1 MSIGTEIVGRT
12 RKTIQD
18 KLEQI
23 EFFQDQIVL
32 VDDQKSLY
40 DQAIFRLDNDL
51 LGEIQI
57 VNRALDDVK
66 DAMQDRISVG
76 CRTDLFW
83 RVTAYD
89 PTGSAD
95 QWNFECVKLHGGG
108 YEAFNSLSPG
118 GPAGI
123 GSTIQILDPAKA
135 LSFAGADAIVTFPL
149 NSFQD
154 EEQNRPQASYF
165 GFDPRNFY
173 GLKYYDEP
181 YSLDIGDTFVTAFI
195 GTMALGGTTVT
206 VMQPVGAGTSEVL
219 EVGDI
224 ISANKDGVFNATTK
238 ITGITTGLVDLRNSP
253 NNVGIASTL
262 QFVNI
267 LTVDNA
273 SGTAVESP
281 EPDGTFV
288 TFRVI
293 GDPDDVVDTGRKKYA
308 FPYKADGTSDWNKD
322 PYLMQDVG
330 IMKTTTCGVGVSI
343 AVDNS
348 GAPDGVQD
356 WNPNF
361 YGWVVDYDSRGNALA
376 GPVQPP
382 NVGAGRCFWPVG
394 FSSRPMMPGANPA
407 EIGDTRNNIEASDFS
422 GLYQTL
428 PTCATQDATV
438 NTLIGISSTKEQ
450 EISGQGTNRVNK
462 VRAVNG
468 LRTERNELNIRIWS
482 MRQGISKLND
492 EYDNLVDLESYIGIT
507 TVKNLLDE

>member
-32 VDDQKSLY
+32 VDDEKSLY

-66 DAMQDRISVG
+66 DAYQDRISVG

-83 RVTAYD
+83 RVTGFTAGSGDDDDAYQF
-89 PTGSAD
+89 T
-95 QWNFECVKLHGGG
+95 CTKLAAGG
-108 YEAFNSLSPG
+108 YEQVGVGTSVLILN
-118 GPAGI
+118 PA
-123 GSTIQILDPAKA
+123 TDA
-135 LSFAGADAIVTFPL
+135 LAQYPL
-149 NSFQD
+149 NEYNSEQEGTPQRSF
-154 EEQNRPQASYF
+154 F

-224 ISANKDGVFNATTK
+224 ISANKDGVFTATTK

-253 NNVGIASTL
+253 NNVGIGSTL

-273 SGTAVESP
+273 AGVAVKSP

-308 FPYKADGTSDWNKD
+308 FPYKADGTSNWNKD

-330 IMKTTTCGVGVSI
+330 IMKTTTCGVGVSV
-343 AVDNS
+343 ALDNS
-348 GAPDGVQD
+348 GAPDAVQD
-356 WNPNF
+356 WDPNL
-361 YGWVVDYDSRGNALA
+361 YGWVVDYDSRGNATA

-382 NVGAGRCFWPVG
+382 NVGSGRCFWPVG
-394 FSSRPMMPGANPA
+394 FSTRPMMTGSTPA
-407 EIGDTRNNIEASDFS
+407 DEGDVKSGVEESDFS
-422 GLYQTL
+422 SLYQDL

-462 VRAVNG
+462 IRAVNG
-468 LRTERNELNIRIWS
+468 LRIERNELNIRIWS

-492 EYDNLVDLESYIGIT
+492 EYDDLVDLEAYIGIT

>member
-23 EFFQDQIVL
+23 EYFQDQIVII
-32 VDDQKSLY
+32 DDEKSLY

-51 LGEIQI
+51 LGEIQV

-83 RVTAYD
+83 RVTGYN
-89 PTGSAD
+89 PTPVPDQYTFTCTKLSA
-95 QWNFECVKLHGGG
+95 GG
-108 YEAFNSLSPG
+108 YEQV
-118 GPAGI
+118 GI
-123 GSTIQILDPAKA
+123 GTSVRMLNPATDS
-135 LSFAGADAIVTFPL
+135 LVDFPL
-149 NSFQD
+149 DTYGDQQ
-154 EEQNRPQASYF
+154 EGRPEASYF

-181 YSLDIGDTFVTAFI
+181 YSLDIGDTFITAFI
-195 GTMALGGTTVT
+195 GTMALGGNTVT
-206 VMQPVGAGTSEVL
+206 VMQPVGAGTSDVL

-224 ISANKDGVFNATTK
+224 ISANKDGVFTSTTK

-273 SGTAVESP
+273 AGVAVKSP

-288 TFRVI
+288 TFKVI

-308 FPYKADGTSDWNKD
+308 FPYKADGTSNWDKD

-330 IMKTTTCGVGVSI
+330 IMKTTTCGIGVSV
-343 AVDNS
+343 ALDNS
-348 GAPDGVQD
+348 GGPDAVQD
-356 WNPNF
+356 WDPNL
-361 YGWVVDYDSRGNALA
+361 YGWVVDYDSRGNATA

-382 NVGAGRCFWPVG
+382 NVGSGRCFWPVG
-394 FSSRPMMPGANPA
+394 FSTRPMMSVNTPA
-407 EIGDTRNNIEASDFS
+407 EEGDIRTGVEPGDFA
-422 GLYQTL
+422 GLYQDL

>member
-23 EFFQDQIVL
+23 EFFQDEIVK

-66 DAMQDRISVG
+66 DAYQDRISVG

-83 RVTAYD
+83 RVTGYN
-89 PTGSAD
+89 PTPTPDQYTFTCTKLSA
-95 QWNFECVKLHGGG
+95 GG
-108 YEAFNSLSPG
+108 YEQV
-118 GPAGI
+118 GI
-123 GSTIQILDPAKA
+123 GSTVRMLNPATD
-135 LSFAGADAIVTFPL
+135 SIVDFPI
-149 NSFQD
+149 NTYWD
-154 EEQNRPQASYF
+154 EQTGQPQASYF

-273 SGTAVESP
+273 SGAAVESP

-308 FPYKADGTSDWNKD
+308 LPYKADGTSDWNKD

-330 IMKTTTCGVGVSI
+330 IMKTDTCGVGVSI

-356 WNPNF
+356 WNPNL
-361 YGWVVDYDSRGNALA
+361 YGWVVEYDDKGEPAA

-382 NVGAGRCFWPVG
+382 NVGSGRCFWPVG
-394 FSSRPMMPGANPA
+394 FSTRPIMGGGGAAEEGDIRTGIEPG
-407 EIGDTRNNIEASDFS
+407 DFA
-422 GLYQTL
+422 GLYQDL
-428 PTCATQDATV
+428 PTCATEDATV

-468 LRTERNELNIRIWS
+468 LRIERNELNIRIWS

-492 EYDNLVDLESYIGIT
+492 EYDDLVDLEAYIGIT

>member
-18 KLEQI
+18 KLQQI
-23 EFFQDQIVL
+23 EFFQEQIVL
-32 VDDQKSLY
+32 VDDEKSLY

-66 DAMQDRISVG
+66 DAYQDRISVG

-83 RVTAYD
+83 RVTGFTA
-89 PTGSAD
+89 GSGD
-95 QWNFECVKLHGGG
+95 DDDSYSFTCTKLAAGG
-108 YEAFNSLSPG
+108 YEQVGVGTSVLILN
-118 GPAGI
+118 PA
-123 GSTIQILDPAKA
+123 TDA
-135 LSFAGADAIVTFPL
+135 LTRYPL
-149 NSFQD
+149 NEYNSEQEGTPQRSF
-154 EEQNRPQASYF
+154 F

-181 YSLDIGDTFVTAFI
+181 YSLDIGDTFITAFI
-195 GTMALGGTTVT
+195 GTMALGGNTVT

-224 ISANKDGVFNATTK
+224 ISANKDGVFTATTK
-238 ITGITTGLVDLRNSP
+238 ITGITTGLVDLRQSP
-253 NNVGIASTL
+253 NNVGIGSTL

-273 SGTAVESP
+273 AGVAVKSP

-288 TFRVI
+288 TFKVI

-308 FPYKADGTSDWNKD
+308 FPYKADGTSNWDKD

-330 IMKTTTCGVGVSI
+330 IMKTTTCGIGVSI
-343 AVDNS
+343 ALDNS
-348 GAPDGVQD
+348 GAPDAVQD
-356 WNPNF
+356 WDPNL
-361 YGWVVDYDSRGNALA
+361 YGWVVDYDSRGNATA

-382 NVGAGRCFWPVG
+382 NVGSGRCFWPVG
-394 FSSRPMMPGANPA
+394 FSTRPMMTGSTPA
-407 EIGDTRNNIEASDFS
+407 DEGDVRNGVEESDFS
-422 GLYQTL
+422 SLYQDL
-428 PTCATQDATV
+428 PTCATEDATIT
-438 NTLIGISSTKEQ
+438 TLIGISSTKEQ

-468 LRTERNELNIRIWS
+468 LRIERNELNIRIWS

-507 TVKNLLDE
+507 TVQNLLDD

>member
-23 EFFQDQIVL
+23 EYFQDQIVII
-32 VDDQKSLY
+32 DDEKSLY

-51 LGEIQI
+51 LGEIQV

-66 DAMQDRISVG
+66 DAYQDRISVG

-83 RVTAYD
+83 RVTGF
-89 PTGSAD
+89 TEGSGD
-95 QWNFECVKLHGGG
+95 DDDSYQFTCTKLAAGG
-108 YEAFNSLSPG
+108 YEQVGVGTSVLILN
-118 GPAGI
+118 PA
-123 GSTIQILDPAKA
+123 TDTLAQY
-135 LSFAGADAIVTFPL
+135 PL
-149 NSFQD
+149 NEYNSEQEGTPQRSF
-154 EEQNRPQASYF
+154 F

-181 YSLDIGDTFVTAFI
+181 YALDIGDTFITAFI

-206 VMQPVGAGTSEVL
+206 VMQPVGAGTSDVL

-224 ISANKDGVFNATTK
+224 ISANKDGVFTSTTK

-273 SGTAVESP
+273 AGVAVKSP

-288 TFRVI
+288 TFKVI

-308 FPYKADGTSDWNKD
+308 FPYKADGTSNWDKD

-330 IMKTTTCGVGVSI
+330 IMKTTTCGIGVSV
-343 AVDNS
+343 ALDNS
-348 GAPDGVQD
+348 GAPDAVQD
-356 WNPNF
+356 WDPNL
-361 YGWVVDYDSRGNALA
+361 YGWVVDYDSRGNATA

-382 NVGAGRCFWPVG
+382 NVGSGRCFWPVG
-394 FSSRPMMPGANPA
+394 FSTRPMMTGSTPA
-407 EIGDTRNNIEASDFS
+407 DEGDVRTGIEPSDFA
-422 GLYQTL
+422 GLYQDL

>member
-83 RVTAYD
+83 RVTGYN
-89 PTGSAD
+89 PTPTPDQYTFTCTKLSA
-95 QWNFECVKLHGGG
+95 GG
-108 YEAFNSLSPG
+108 YEQV
-118 GPAGI
+118 GI
-123 GSTIQILDPAKA
+123 GTSVRMLNPATDS
-135 LSFAGADAIVTFPL
+135 LVDFPL
-149 NSFQD
+149 DTYGDQQ
-154 EEQNRPQASYF
+154 EGRPQASYF

-224 ISANKDGVFNATTK
+224 ISANKEGVFTATTK

-253 NNVGIASTL
+253 NNVGIGSTL

-267 LTVDNA
+267 LTVDNV
-273 SGTAVESP
+273 SGAAVKSP

-308 FPYKADGTSDWNKD
+308 FPYKADGTSNWDKD

-330 IMKTTTCGVGVSI
+330 IMKTTTCGVGVSV
-343 AVDNS
+343 ALDNS
-348 GAPDGVQD
+348 GAPDAVQD
-356 WNPNF
+356 WDPNL
-361 YGWVVDYDSRGNALA
+361 YGWVIDYDSRGNATA

-382 NVGAGRCFWPVG
+382 NVGSGRCFWPVG
-394 FSSRPMMPGANPA
+394 FSTRPMMSGSTPA
-407 EIGDTRNNIEASDFS
+407 EEGDIRTGIEPGDFA
-422 GLYQTL
+422 GLYQDL

>member
-23 EFFQDQIVL
+23 EFFQDEIVK

-83 RVTAYD
+83 RVTGYN
-89 PTGSAD
+89 PTPVPD
-95 QWNFECVKLHGGG
+95 QYTFTCTKLAAGG
-108 YEAFNSLSPG
+108 YEQV
-118 GPAGI
+118 GI
-123 GSTIQILDPAKA
+123 GTSVRMLNPATDS
-135 LSFAGADAIVTFPL
+135 LVDFPI
-149 NSFQD
+149 NTYWD
-154 EEQNRPQASYF
+154 EQTGRPQASYF

-206 VMQPVGAGTSEVL
+206 VMQPVGAGTSDVL

-224 ISANKDGVFNATTK
+224 ISANKVGVFNATTK
-238 ITGITTGLVDLRNSP
+238 ITGITTGLVDLRQSP
-253 NNVGIASTL
+253 NNVGIGSTL

-267 LTVDNA
+267 LTVDNV
-273 SGTAVESP
+273 SGAAVKSP

-308 FPYKADGTSDWNKD
+308 FPYKADGTSNWDKD

-330 IMKTTTCGVGVSI
+330 IMKTTTCGVGVSV
-343 AVDNS
+343 ALDNS
-348 GAPDGVQD
+348 GGPDAVQD
-356 WNPNF
+356 WDPNL
-361 YGWVVDYDSRGNALA
+361 YGWVVDYDSRGNATA

-382 NVGAGRCFWPVG
+382 NVGSGRCFWPVG
-394 FSSRPMMPGANPA
+394 FSTRPIMGGGGAAEEGDIRTGIEPG
-407 EIGDTRNNIEASDFS
+407 DFA
-422 GLYQTL
+422 GLYQDL

-492 EYDNLVDLESYIGIT
+492 EYDDLVDLEAYIGIT

>member
-18 KLEQI
+18 KLQQI
-23 EFFQDQIVL
+23 EFFQEQIVL

-66 DAMQDRISVG
+66 DAYQDRISVG

-83 RVTAYD
+83 RVTGFTAG
-89 PTGSAD
+89 TGDDDDSYS
-95 QWNFECVKLHGGG
+95 FTCTKLAAGG
-108 YEAFNSLSPG
+108 YEQVGVGTSVLILN
-118 GPAGI
+118 PA
-123 GSTIQILDPAKA
+123 TDDL
-135 LSFAGADAIVTFPL
+135 TNFPL
-149 NSFQD
+149 NEYNSEQEGTPQRSF
-154 EEQNRPQASYF
+154 F

-181 YSLDIGDTFVTAFI
+181 YSLDIGDTFITAFI
-195 GTMALGGTTVT
+195 GTMALGGNTVT
-206 VMQPVGAGTSEVL
+206 VMQPVGAGTSDVL

-224 ISANKDGVFNATTK
+224 ISANKDGVFTSTTK
-238 ITGITTGLVDLRNSP
+238 ITGITTGLVDLRQSP
-253 NNVGIASTL
+253 NNVGIGSTL

-267 LTVDNA
+267 LTVDNV
-273 SGTAVESP
+273 SGAAVKSP

-308 FPYKADGTSDWNKD
+308 FPYKADGTSNWDKD

-330 IMKTTTCGVGVSI
+330 IMKTTTCGVGVSV
-343 AVDNS
+343 ALDNS
-348 GAPDGVQD
+348 GAPDAVQD
-356 WNPNF
+356 WDPNL
-361 YGWVVDYDSRGNALA
+361 YGWVVDYDSRGNATA

-382 NVGAGRCFWPVG
+382 NVGSGRCFWPVG
-394 FSSRPMMPGANPA
+394 FSTRPMKAGGVKAD
-407 EIGDTRNNIEASDFS
+407 EGDVRSGVEESDFA
-422 GLYQTL
+422 GLYQDL

-468 LRTERNELNIRIWS
+468 LRIERNELNIRIWS

-492 EYDNLVDLESYIGIT
+492 EYDDLVDLEAYIGIT

>member
-23 EFFQDQIVL
+23 EYFQDQIVII
-32 VDDQKSLY
+32 DDEKSLY

-51 LGEIQI
+51 LGEIQV

-83 RVTAYD
+83 RVTGYN
-89 PTGSAD
+89 PTPTPDQYTFTCTKLSA
-95 QWNFECVKLHGGG
+95 GG
-108 YEAFNSLSPG
+108 YEQV
-118 GPAGI
+118 GI
-123 GSTIQILDPAKA
+123 GTSVRMLNPATDS
-135 LSFAGADAIVTFPL
+135 LVDFPL
-149 NSFQD
+149 DTYGDQQ
-154 EEQNRPQASYF
+154 EGRPEASYF

-181 YSLDIGDTFVTAFI
+181 YSLDIGDTFITAFI
-195 GTMALGGTTVT
+195 GTMALGGNTVT
-206 VMQPVGAGTSEVL
+206 VMQPVGAGTSDVL

-224 ISANKDGVFNATTK
+224 ISANKDGVFTSTTK

-273 SGTAVESP
+273 AGVAVKSP

-288 TFRVI
+288 TFKVI

-308 FPYKADGTSDWNKD
+308 FPYKADGTSNWDKD

-330 IMKTTTCGVGVSI
+330 IMKTTTCGIGVSV
-343 AVDNS
+343 ALDNS
-348 GAPDGVQD
+348 GG
-356 WNPNF
+356 
-361 YGWVVDYDSRGNALA
+361 S
-376 GPVQPP
+376 
-382 NVGAGRCFWPVG
+382 
-394 FSSRPMMPGANPA
+394 
-407 EIGDTRNNIEASDFS
+407 
-422 GLYQTL
+422 
-428 PTCATQDATV
+428 
-438 NTLIGISSTKEQ
+438 
-450 EISGQGTNRVNK
+450 
-462 VRAVNG
+462 
-468 LRTERNELNIRIWS
+468 
-482 MRQGISKLND
+482 
-492 EYDNLVDLESYIGIT
+492 
-507 TVKNLLDE
+507 

>member
-83 RVTAYD
+83 RVTGYN
-89 PTGSAD
+89 PTPTPDQYTFTCTKLSA
-95 QWNFECVKLHGGG
+95 GG
-108 YEAFNSLSPG
+108 YEQV
-118 GPAGI
+118 GI
-123 GSTIQILDPAKA
+123 GTSVRMLNPATDS
-135 LSFAGADAIVTFPL
+135 LVDFPL
-149 NSFQD
+149 DTYGDQQ
-154 EEQNRPQASYF
+154 EGRPQASYF

-195 GTMALGGTTVT
+195 GTMALGGNTVT

-224 ISANKDGVFNATTK
+224 ISANKDGVFTATTK

-253 NNVGIASTL
+253 NNVGIGSTL

-267 LTVDNA
+267 LTVDNV
-273 SGTAVESP
+273 SGAAVKSP

-308 FPYKADGTSDWNKD
+308 FPYKADGTSNWDKD

-330 IMKTTTCGVGVSI
+330 IMKTTTCGVGVSV
-343 AVDNS
+343 ALDNS
-348 GAPDGVQD
+348 GAPDAVQD
-356 WNPNF
+356 WDPNL
-361 YGWVVDYDSRGNALA
+361 YGWVVDYDSRGNATA

-382 NVGAGRCFWPVG
+382 NVGSGRCFWPVG
-394 FSSRPMMPGANPA
+394 FSTRPIMGGGGAAEEGDIRAGIEPG
-407 EIGDTRNNIEASDFS
+407 DFA
-422 GLYQTL
+422 GLYQDL

>member
-23 EFFQDQIVL
+23 EYFQDQIVL
-32 VDDQKSLY
+32 IDDQKSLY
-40 DQAIFRLDNDL
+40 DQAIFRLDNNI

-66 DAMQDRISVG
+66 DAYQDRISVG

-83 RVTAYD
+83 RVTGFTAGTGDDDDAYQF
-89 PTGSAD
+89 T
-95 QWNFECVKLHGGG
+95 CTKLAAGG
-108 YEAFNSLSPG
+108 YEQVGVGTSVLILN
-118 GPAGI
+118 PA
-123 GSTIQILDPAKA
+123 TDA
-135 LSFAGADAIVTFPL
+135 LAQYPL
-149 NSFQD
+149 NEYNSEQEGTPQRSF
-154 EEQNRPQASYF
+154 F

-181 YSLDIGDTFVTAFI
+181 YSLDIGDTFITAFI
-195 GTMALGGTTVT
+195 GTMALGGNTVT
-206 VMQPVGAGTSEVL
+206 VMQPVGAGTSDVL

-224 ISANKDGVFNATTK
+224 ISANKDGVFTSTTK
-238 ITGITTGLVDLRNSP
+238 ITGITTGLVDLRQSP
-253 NNVGIASTL
+253 NNVGIGSTL

-273 SGTAVESP
+273 AGASVKSP

-308 FPYKADGTSDWNKD
+308 FPYKADGISNWDRD

-330 IMKTTTCGVGVSI
+330 IMKTTTCGIGVSI
-343 AVDNS
+343 ALDNS
-348 GAPDGVQD
+348 GAPDAVQD
-356 WNPNF
+356 WDPNL
-361 YGWVVDYDSRGNALA
+361 YGWVVDYDSRGNATA

-382 NVGAGRCFWPVG
+382 NVGSGRCFWPVG
-394 FSSRPMMPGANPA
+394 FSTRPMKAGGVKAD
-407 EIGDTRNNIEASDFS
+407 EGDVRSGVEESDFA
-422 GLYQTL
+422 GLYQDL

-462 VRAVNG
+462 VRPENG
-468 LRTERNELNIRIWS
+468 L
-482 MRQGISKLND
+482 
-492 EYDNLVDLESYIGIT
+492 
-507 TVKNLLDE
+507 

>member
-23 EFFQDQIVL
+23 EYFQDQIVL
-32 VDDQKSLY
+32 IDDQKSLY
-40 DQAIFRLDNDL
+40 DQAIFRLDNNV
-51 LGEIQI
+51 LGEIEI

-66 DAMQDRISVG
+66 DAYQDRISVG

-83 RVTAYD
+83 RVTGFTAGTGDDDDAYQF
-89 PTGSAD
+89 T
-95 QWNFECVKLHGGG
+95 CTKLAAGG
-108 YEAFNSLSPG
+108 YEQVGVGTSVLILN
-118 GPAGI
+118 PA
-123 GSTIQILDPAKA
+123 TDDLAN
-135 LSFAGADAIVTFPL
+135 FPL
-149 NSFQD
+149 NEYNSEQEGTPQRSF
-154 EEQNRPQASYF
+154 F

-181 YSLDIGDTFVTAFI
+181 YSLDIGDTFITAFI
-195 GTMALGGTTVT
+195 GTMALGGNTVT

-224 ISANKDGVFNATTK
+224 ISANKDGVFTATTK

-253 NNVGIASTL
+253 NNVGIGSTL

-273 SGTAVESP
+273 AGVAVKSP

-343 AVDNS
+343 ALDNS

-361 YGWVVDYDSRGNALA
+361 YGWVVDYDSRGNATA

-382 NVGAGRCFWPVG
+382 NVGSGRCFWPVG
-394 FSSRPMMPGANPA
+394 FSTRPMMTGSTPA
-407 EIGDTRNNIEASDFS
+407 DEGDVKSGVEESDFS
-422 GLYQTL
+422 SLYQDL

-468 LRTERNELNIRIWS
+468 LRIERNELNIRIWS

-492 EYDNLVDLESYIGIT
+492 EYDDLVDLEAYIGIT

>member
-12 RKTIQD
+12 RKTIQE

-66 DAMQDRISVG
+66 DAYQDRISVG

-83 RVTAYD
+83 RVSGFTAGTPDQYAF
-89 PTGSAD
+89 TCTKLSA
-95 QWNFECVKLHGGG
+95 GG
-108 YEAFNSLSPG
+108 YEQV
-118 GPAGI
+118 GI
-123 GSTIQILDPAKA
+123 GTSVLILNPATDA
-135 LSFAGADAIVTFPL
+135 LAQFPL
-149 NSFQD
+149 NEYNSEQEGTPQRSF
-154 EEQNRPQASYF
+154 F

-206 VMQPVGAGTSEVL
+206 VMQPVGSGTSEVL

-224 ISANKDGVFNATTK
+224 ISANKVGVFNATTK
-238 ITGITTGLVDLRNSP
+238 ITGITTGLVDLRQSP

-330 IMKTTTCGVGVSI
+330 IMKTTTCGVGVSV
-343 AVDNS
+343 ALDNS

-356 WNPNF
+356 WNPNY
-361 YGWVVDYDSRGNALA
+361 YGWVVEYNNKGEPAA
-376 GPVQPP
+376 GPVEPP
-382 NVGAGRCFWPVG
+382 NVGSGRCFWPVG
-394 FSSRPMMPGANPA
+394 FSTRPMMPGGNPA
-407 EIGDTRNNIEASDFS
+407 EEGDIRTGIEPGDFA
-422 GLYQTL
+422 GLYQDL

-468 LRTERNELNIRIWS
+468 LRIERNELNIRIWS

-492 EYDNLVDLESYIGIT
+492 EYEDLVDLESYIGIT

>member
-18 KLEQI
+18 KLQQI
-23 EFFQDQIVL
+23 EFFQEQIVL
-32 VDDQKSLY
+32 VDDEKSLY

-66 DAMQDRISVG
+66 DAYQDRISVG

-83 RVTAYD
+83 RVTGFTA
-89 PTGSAD
+89 GSGD
-95 QWNFECVKLHGGG
+95 DDDSYQFTCTKLAAGG
-108 YEAFNSLSPG
+108 YEQVGVGTSVLILN
-118 GPAGI
+118 PA
-123 GSTIQILDPAKA
+123 TDA
-135 LSFAGADAIVTFPL
+135 LTRYPL
-149 NSFQD
+149 NEYNSEQEGTPQRSF
-154 EEQNRPQASYF
+154 F

-224 ISANKDGVFNATTK
+224 ISANKEGVFTATTK

-253 NNVGIASTL
+253 NNVGIGSTL

-273 SGTAVESP
+273 AGVAVKSP
-281 EPDGTFV
+281 EPDGSFV
-288 TFRVI
+288 TFKVI

-308 FPYKADGTSDWNKD
+308 FPYKADGTSNWNKD

-330 IMKTTTCGVGVSI
+330 IMKTTTCGIGVSV
-343 AVDNS
+343 ALDNS
-348 GAPDGVQD
+348 GAPDAVQD
-356 WNPNF
+356 WDPNL
-361 YGWVVDYDSRGNALA
+361 YGWVVEYDSRSEPAA

-382 NVGAGRCFWPVG
+382 NVGSGRCFWPVG
-394 FSSRPMMPGANPA
+394 FSTRPMMTGSTPA
-407 EIGDTRNNIEASDFS
+407 DEGDVKSGVEESDFS
-422 GLYQTL
+422 SLYQDL
-428 PTCATQDATV
+428 PTCATEDATIT
-438 NTLIGISSTKEQ
+438 TLIGISSTKEQ

-468 LRTERNELNIRIWS
+468 LRIERNELNIRIWS

-507 TVKNLLDE
+507 TVQNLLDD

>member
-32 VDDQKSLY
+32 VDDEKSLY
-40 DQAIFRLDNDL
+40 DQSIFRLDKDL

-66 DAMQDRISVG
+66 DAFQDRISVG

-83 RVTAYD
+83 RVTGFTEGSGDDDDAYQF
-89 PTGSAD
+89 T
-95 QWNFECVKLHGGG
+95 CTKLAAGG
-108 YEAFNSLSPG
+108 YEQVGVGTSVLILNPATDDLSN
-118 GPAGI
+118 
-123 GSTIQILDPAKA
+123 
-135 LSFAGADAIVTFPL
+135 FPL
-149 NSFQD
+149 NEYNS
-154 EEQNRPQASYF
+154 EQEGRPQASFF

-181 YSLDIGDTFVTAFI
+181 YSLDIGDTFITAFI
-195 GTMALGGTTVT
+195 GTMALGGNTVT

-224 ISANKDGVFNATTK
+224 ISANKEGVFTATTK

-273 SGTAVESP
+273 AGVAVKSP

-293 GDPDDVVDTGRKKYA
+293 GDPDDVVDTGREKYA
-308 FPYKADGTSDWNKD
+308 FPYKADGTSNWDKD

-330 IMKTTTCGVGVSI
+330 IMKTTTCGIGVSI
-343 AVDNS
+343 ALDNS
-348 GAPDGVQD
+348 GAPDAVQD
-356 WNPNF
+356 WDPNL
-361 YGWVVDYDSRGNALA
+361 YGWVVEYDSRGEPAA

-382 NVGAGRCFWPVG
+382 NVGSGRCFWPVG
-394 FSSRPMMPGANPA
+394 FSTRPMMTGSTPA
-407 EIGDTRNNIEASDFS
+407 DEGDVRTGVEESDFS
-422 GLYQTL
+422 SLYQDL
-428 PTCATQDATV
+428 PTCATEDATIT
-438 NTLIGISSTKEQ
+438 TLIGISSTKEQ
-450 EISGQGTNRVNK
+450 EISGQGTNRANK
-462 VRAVNG
+462 VLAVNA
-468 LRTERNELNIRIWS
+468 LRTQRNELNIRIWS

-492 EYDNLVDLESYIGIT
+492 EFEELEALQAYIGIT
-507 TVKNLLDE
+507 TVQNLLDD

>member
-32 VDDQKSLY
+32 VDDEKSLY
-40 DQAIFRLDNDL
+40 DQSIFRLDKDL

-66 DAMQDRISVG
+66 DAFQDRISVG

-83 RVTAYD
+83 RVTGFTEGSGDDDDAYQF
-89 PTGSAD
+89 T
-95 QWNFECVKLHGGG
+95 CTKLAAGG
-108 YEAFNSLSPG
+108 YEQVGVGTSVLILN
-118 GPAGI
+118 PA
-123 GSTIQILDPAKA
+123 TDDLAQ
-135 LSFAGADAIVTFPL
+135 FPL
-149 NSFQD
+149 NEYNS
-154 EEQNRPQASYF
+154 EQEGRPQASFF

-181 YSLDIGDTFVTAFI
+181 YSLDIGDTFITAFI
-195 GTMALGGTTVT
+195 GTMALGGNTVT

-224 ISANKDGVFNATTK
+224 ISANKEGVFTATTK

-273 SGTAVESP
+273 AGVAVKSP

-293 GDPDDVVDTGRKKYA
+293 GDPDDVVDTGREKYA
-308 FPYKADGTSDWNKD
+308 FPYKADGTSNWDKD

-330 IMKTTTCGVGVSI
+330 IMKTTTCGIGVSI
-343 AVDNS
+343 ALDNS
-348 GAPDGVQD
+348 GAPDAVQD
-356 WNPNF
+356 WDPNL
-361 YGWVVDYDSRGNALA
+361 YGWVVEYDSRGEPAA

-382 NVGAGRCFWPVG
+382 NVGSGRCFWPVG
-394 FSSRPMMPGANPA
+394 FSTRPMMTGSTPA
-407 EIGDTRNNIEASDFS
+407 DEGDVRTGVEESDFS
-422 GLYQTL
+422 SLYQDL
-428 PTCATQDATV
+428 PTCATEDATIT
-438 NTLIGISSTKEQ
+438 TLIGISSTKEQ
-450 EISGQGTNRVNK
+450 EISGQGTNRANK
-462 VRAVNG
+462 VLAVNA
-468 LRTERNELNIRIWS
+468 LRTQRNELNIRIWS

-492 EYDNLVDLESYIGIT
+492 EFEELEALEAYIGIT
-507 TVKNLLDE
+507 TVQNLLDD

>member
-66 DAMQDRISVG
+66 DAYQDRISVG

-83 RVTAYD
+83 RVTGYN
-89 PTGSAD
+89 PTPTPDQYTFTCTKLSA
-95 QWNFECVKLHGGG
+95 GG
-108 YEAFNSLSPG
+108 YEQV
-118 GPAGI
+118 GI
-123 GSTIQILDPAKA
+123 GTSVRMLNPATDS
-135 LSFAGADAIVTFPL
+135 LVDFPL
-149 NSFQD
+149 DTYGDQQ
-154 EEQNRPQASYF
+154 EGRPQASYF

-195 GTMALGGTTVT
+195 GTMALGGNTVT

-224 ISANKDGVFNATTK
+224 ISANKEGVFTATTK

-253 NNVGIASTL
+253 NNVGIGSTL

-267 LTVDNA
+267 LTVDNV
-273 SGTAVESP
+273 SGAAVKSP

-308 FPYKADGTSDWNKD
+308 FPYKADGTSNWDKD

-330 IMKTTTCGVGVSI
+330 IMKTTTCGVGVSV
-343 AVDNS
+343 ALDNS
-348 GAPDGVQD
+348 GGPDAVQD
-356 WNPNF
+356 WDPNL
-361 YGWVVDYDSRGNALA
+361 YGWVVDYDSRGNATA

-382 NVGAGRCFWPVG
+382 NVGSGRCFWPVG
-394 FSSRPMMPGANPA
+394 FSTRPIMGGGGAAEEGDIRTGIEPG
-407 EIGDTRNNIEASDFS
+407 DFA
-422 GLYQTL
+422 GLYQDL

>member
-23 EFFQDQIVL
+23 EFFQDEIVK

-83 RVTAYD
+83 RVTGYN
-89 PTGSAD
+89 PTPTPD
-95 QWNFECVKLHGGG
+95 QYTFTCTKLAAGG
-108 YEAFNSLSPG
+108 YDQVGVGTSVLILN
-118 GPAGI
+118 PA
-123 GSTIQILDPAKA
+123 TDA
-135 LSFAGADAIVTFPL
+135 LAQFPL
-149 NSFQD
+149 NEYNSEQEGTPQRSF
-154 EEQNRPQASYF
+154 F

-195 GTMALGGTTVT
+195 GTMALGGNTVT

-273 SGTAVESP
+273 AGVAVKSP

-308 FPYKADGTSDWNKD
+308 FPYKADGTSNWDKD

-330 IMKTTTCGVGVSI
+330 IMKTTTCGVGVSV
-343 AVDNS
+343 ALDNS
-348 GAPDGVQD
+348 GGPDAVQD
-356 WNPNF
+356 WDPNL
-361 YGWVVDYDSRGNALA
+361 YGWVVDYDSRGNATA

-382 NVGAGRCFWPVG
+382 NVGSGRCFWPVG
-394 FSSRPMMPGANPA
+394 FSTRPMKAGGVKAD
-407 EIGDTRNNIEASDFS
+407 EGDVRTGIEPSDFA
-422 GLYQTL
+422 GLYQDL

>member
-23 EFFQDQIVL
+23 EYFQDQIVL
-32 VDDQKSLY
+32 IDDQKSLY
-40 DQAIFRLDNDL
+40 DQAIFRLDNNI

-66 DAMQDRISVG
+66 DAYQDRISVG

-83 RVTAYD
+83 RVTGFTAGTGDDDDAYQF
-89 PTGSAD
+89 T
-95 QWNFECVKLHGGG
+95 CTKLAAGG
-108 YEAFNSLSPG
+108 YEQVGVGTSVLILN
-118 GPAGI
+118 PA
-123 GSTIQILDPAKA
+123 TDA
-135 LSFAGADAIVTFPL
+135 LAQYPL
-149 NSFQD
+149 NEYNSEQEGTPQRSF
-154 EEQNRPQASYF
+154 F

-181 YSLDIGDTFVTAFI
+181 YSLDIGDTFITAFI
-195 GTMALGGTTVT
+195 GTMALGGNTVT
-206 VMQPVGAGTSEVL
+206 VMQPVGAGTSDVL

-224 ISANKDGVFNATTK
+224 ISANKDGVFTSTTK
-238 ITGITTGLVDLRNSP
+238 ITGITTGLVDLRQSP
-253 NNVGIASTL
+253 NNVGIGSTL

-267 LTVDNA
+267 LTVDNV
-273 SGTAVESP
+273 SGAAVKSP

-293 GDPDDVVDTGRKKYA
+293 GDPADVVDTGRKKYA
-308 FPYKADGTSDWNKD
+308 FPYKADGTSNWDKD

-330 IMKTTTCGVGVSI
+330 IMKTTTCGVGVSV
-343 AVDNS
+343 ALDNS
-348 GAPDGVQD
+348 GAPDAVQD
-356 WNPNF
+356 WDPNL
-361 YGWVVDYDSRGNALA
+361 YGWVIDYDSRGNATA

-382 NVGAGRCFWPVG
+382 NVGSGRCFWPVG
-394 FSSRPMMPGANPA
+394 FSTRPMKAGGVKAD
-407 EIGDTRNNIEASDFS
+407 EGDVRTGIEPRDFA
-422 GLYQTL
+422 GLYQDL

-492 EYDNLVDLESYIGIT
+492 EYDDLVDLEAYIGIT

>member
-32 VDDQKSLY
+32 VDDEKSLY

-66 DAMQDRISVG
+66 DAYQDRISVG

-83 RVTAYD
+83 RVTGFTAASGDDDDSYSF
-89 PTGSAD
+89 T
-95 QWNFECVKLHGGG
+95 CTKLAAGG
-108 YEAFNSLSPG
+108 YEQVGVGTSVLILN
-118 GPAGI
+118 PA
-123 GSTIQILDPAKA
+123 TDA
-135 LSFAGADAIVTFPL
+135 LAQYPL
-149 NSFQD
+149 NEYNSEQEGTPQRSF
-154 EEQNRPQASYF
+154 F

-224 ISANKDGVFNATTK
+224 ISANKDGVFTATTK

-253 NNVGIASTL
+253 NNVGIGSTL

-273 SGTAVESP
+273 AGVAVKSP

-308 FPYKADGTSDWNKD
+308 FPYKADGTSNWDKD

-330 IMKTTTCGVGVSI
+330 IMKTTTCGVGVSV
-343 AVDNS
+343 ALDNS
-348 GAPDGVQD
+348 GAPDAVQD
-356 WNPNF
+356 WDPNL
-361 YGWVVDYDSRGNALA
+361 YGWVIDYDSRGNATA

-382 NVGAGRCFWPVG
+382 NVGSGRCFWPVG
-394 FSSRPMMPGANPA
+394 FSTRPMKAGGVKAD
-407 EIGDTRNNIEASDFS
+407 EGDVRTGIEESDFA
-422 GLYQTL
+422 GLYQDL

-468 LRTERNELNIRIWS
+468 LRIERNELNIRIWS

-492 EYDNLVDLESYIGIT
+492 EYEELVDLQSYIGIT